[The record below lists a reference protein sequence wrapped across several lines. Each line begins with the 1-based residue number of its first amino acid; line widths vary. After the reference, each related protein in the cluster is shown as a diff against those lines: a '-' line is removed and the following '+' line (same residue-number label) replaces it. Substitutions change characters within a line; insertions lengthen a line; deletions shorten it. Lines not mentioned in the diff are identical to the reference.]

1 MEDEQ
6 RVEGNAGRNYCIP
19 APTLLYPEWRWRTM
33 TKQGIDWSGC
43 ELVEVVPGKVS
54 GAPILKGTRLPA
66 QTIIDNHDY
75 GMTPAEIVQQFGVT
89 EDQVR
94 RVLDYARRRA
104 RGPAR
109 PHVPGAARP

>member
-1 MEDEQ
+1 
-6 RVEGNAGRNYCIP
+6 
-19 APTLLYPEWRWRTM
+19 M

-89 EDQVR
+89 EDQVHR
-94 RVLDYARRRA
+94 ILDYARSRA
-104 RGPAR
+104 RKAVRSRAPSAVR
-109 PHVPGAARP
+109 P